1 LESQESFGGTWWSHN
16 YPGIRSDSDL
26 HTYGYKFKPWT
37 GPPIATAEEILKY
50 MGEVIDENDL
60 ASHIRYRHRIES
72 ASWSSE
78 KNKWFIQAELT
89 DTGEKKYFTA
99 NFLWMCQGYYRHS
112 EGYTPDWPEMDSYQ
126 GEIVHTETWPKD
138 LVYEG
143 KKVIVIGSGAS
154 SATLIPAIAE
164 KCEHVTLVQR
174 SPIYYSTGRNRD
186 DLAETLRELD
196 VDPDWIHEI
205 VRRKILRD
213 TAIFFKRTLEKP
225 DEVREELL
233 NGIRNVLG
241 PDHQIEPHFTPDYK
255 PWRQRVAY
263 VPDADF
269 FESIKAG
276 HVSVVTDEIET
287 FTETGVVLKSG
298 ETHDA
303 DIVVTATGFNMNV
316 LGDIDFTIDDEPL
329 VLSDTVTYRGMMFTG
344 VPNLLWV
351 FGYFRGSWTYRAD
364 LLADFVC
371 RLLTH
376 MEARGAPR
384 VEVSLRDE
392 DKDMELLPWQ
402 DPESFNPSYLLR
414 AMPFLPKSGA
424 KPEWHHSQDYWED
437 TQVIPA
443 IDLDGDEFIYQ

>member
-1 LESQESFGGTWWSHN
+1 
-16 YPGIRSDSDL
+16 
-26 HTYGYKFKPWT
+26 
-37 GPPIATAEEILKY
+37 
-50 MGEVIDENDL
+50 
-60 ASHIRYRHRIES
+60 
-72 ASWSSE
+72 
-78 KNKWFIQAELT
+78 
-89 DTGEKKYFTA
+89 
-99 NFLWMCQGYYRHS
+99 
-112 EGYTPDWPEMDSYQ
+112 
-126 GEIVHTETWPKD
+126 
-138 LVYEG
+138 
-143 KKVIVIGSGAS
+143 
-154 SATLIPAIAE
+154 
-164 KCEHVTLVQR
+164 
-174 SPIYYSTGRNRD
+174 
-186 DLAETLRELD
+186 
-196 VDPDWIHEI
+196 
-205 VRRKILRD
+205 LRD

-241 PDHQIEPHFTPDYK
+241 PDYEIEPHFTPDYK

-276 HVSVVTDEIET
+276 YVSVVTDEIET

-384 VEVSLRDE
+384 VEVRLRDE